1 MAEEEIVI
9 LEDDTSD
16 SHEVINILEDE
27 TTTEDKT
34 SDSKGESKEDKPANP
49 KRRQRNI
56 IIGALAGLIV
66 LLLIGGGIWIGSL
79 SKDNPTPSPI
89 DPEELAQE
97 LQRKTPQSPF
107 EPSRLDT
114 MLQKANLLYE
124 QGNKLEALKIYED
137 IAVFNEALSQYNIG
151 VAQMKERDFEAA
163 LTSFKNAIAN
173 HENRAISAL
182 NAAVCALEL
191 DNQPLFKYYLDLAQA
206 YLPEESNSPL
216 YSYYVGLIHYYNNQY
231 IESLSAFS
239 HPSSEHYRDRQS
251 YLASKVLSY
260 LDANHQSIDKLTS
273 QKGLQNSLTMGLLH
287 ARIGE
292 FQLAKE
298 FLSKARENADFEE
311 RALLSLALVEA
322 KLGNLLSTSTLL
334 QEATQKYPQ
343 SAKERYPLHVSLKPS
358 LFDVTQAQSD
368 FKEGNFFDKEKRYD
382 LLFYFAP
389 YQIFNARQSIDTI
402 RKGSLSIDLESPS
415 EGIDTLRAGSAMS
428 RVNSA
433 ISQGIRAALNHEVA
447 TANKLFEDAVQT
459 YPQHSV
465 LHYNLGL
472 TYAQLGNYTLAHKH
486 FTTSYRLNPRN
497 YLGGAFALMS
507 GDLIGSPMENF
518 IKDIKETLESDEV
531 LEENNPYIA
540 LIHLVENNIVS
551 TVRWM
556 EHDKEPTPFYLMFDT
571 IIARLSNNPN
581 AYIQNAQAL
590 QQNLKEDLVANILG
604 FHATYAD
611 NSIKDYA
618 RAIQIEFRKLNVDM
632 NAFYYGPKV
641 VKEQY
646 VKLLQIGGL
655 LYHEREELMQKVLKE
670 TRNLPQM
677 MATLAYI
684 SLYTNHF
691 EEAYT
696 LYNQLI
702 DEHKMQDS
710 RTIFLGAV
718 ASIGSNHPENAIALL
733 ELSKLIDGNNIESRY
748 ALGLLYLEVKNYDGA
763 TIQFENIGD
772 SGFISKYFSFKIGN

>member
-9 LEDDTSD
+9 LEDDSSD
-16 SHEVINILEDE
+16 SQEVISVLEDE
-27 TTTEDKT
+27 TTTDEN
-34 SDSKGESKEDKPANP
+34 SAPKGFGKETEPISP
-49 KRRQRNI
+49 KKRKRYI
-56 IIGALAGLIV
+56 IIGSLAGLIV
-66 LLLIGGGIWIGSL
+66 ILLIGGGIWLASL
-79 SKDNPTPSPI
+79 SKDDPTPSPI

-97 LQRKTPQSPF
+97 LQRKTPKSPF

-124 QGNKLEALKIYED
+124 QGNKIEALKIYED

-151 VAQMKERDFEAA
+151 VAKMKEGDYEAA
-163 LTSFKNAIAN
+163 LNSFKNAISN

-182 NAAVCALEL
+182 NAAVCALEM
-191 DNQPLFKYYLDLAQA
+191 DNKPLFKYYLDLANA

-216 YSYYVGLIHYYNNQY
+216 YSYYVGLIHFYNNQY
-231 IESLSAFS
+231 IESLSALT
-239 HPSSEHYRDRQS
+239 HPNSEHYTKRQA

-260 LDANHQSIDKLTS
+260 LDANHQAIDALT
-273 QKGLQNSLTMGLLH
+273 QHKGFNNALTMGLLH

-292 FQLAKE
+292 FELAKG
-298 FLSKARENADFEE
+298 FLTKARDNAELEE
-311 RALLSLALVEA
+311 RAILALALVEA
-322 KLGNLLSTSTLL
+322 KLGNLLSTSNLL
-334 QEATQKYPQ
+334 LEALEKYPK
-343 SAKERYPLHVSLKPS
+343 SAKERYPLHVNLKPA
-358 LFDVTQAQSD
+358 LFDVAQAQKD

-402 RKGSLSIDLESPS
+402 RKGTLSIDLESPA
-415 EGIDTLRAGSAMS
+415 EGLDALRAGSAMS
-428 RVNSA
+428 RVNAA
-433 ISQGIRAALNHEVA
+433 ISQGIRAALSHEI
-447 TANKLFEDAVQT
+447 TKANELFLNAVKT

-472 TYAQLGNYTLAHKH
+472 TYAQLGNYTLANKH

-507 GDLIGSPMENF
+507 GDLLNNPMENF
-518 IKDIKETLESDEV
+518 IKDIKETLEGDDT

-556 EHDKEPTPFYLMFDT
+556 EHEKEPTPFNLIFDT

-581 AYIQNAQAL
+581 AYIQHAQAL
-590 QQNLKEDLVANILG
+590 QESLKEDLVANILG
-604 FHATYAD
+604 FHATYGE
-611 NSIKDYA
+611 NHIKDYA

-655 LYHEREELMQKVLKE
+655 LYHERENLMKKVLTE

-691 EEAYT
+691 EQAYT

-702 DEHKMQDS
+702 DEHEMQDS

-718 ASIGSNHPENAIALL
+718 ASIGANHPENAIALL

-748 ALGLLYLEVKNYDGA
+748 ALGLLYLEVKNYKGA
-763 TIQFENIGD
+763 TIQFNNIGD
-772 SGFISKYFSFKIGN
+772 SGFTSKYFSFKIGD